1 MTCERETEDFD
12 AELGEC
18 VAGPDIR
25 AKCQA
30 PEAAG
35 DALGGRLAAAEP
47 EVWQS
52 CPVKREVAQRD
63 RPADPG
69 REAGV
74 WRQEALSEV
83 IEGEFAACDQSG
95 EQGSGEDFTR
105 LADFKSGADIDRRA
119 PFRDHAGGGGQHGV
133 ALSPGGSDA
142 AKGAVIDA
150 RHERAADGNRVEGWR
165 GLRCRGRCANTEH
178 RNQARADMSQNLR
191 RNPNGHSTDFQGV
204 REGREGASIHASGLY
219 TKFVWWPNVGSSG
232 VAAFTETAVVTDA
245 RLGGAQYRP
254 YILQVMRR
262 LSVRL
267 GVLALVTAPLVA
279 QLSAQVSATAQ
290 GQAVRWQDTL
300 PPRAY
305 WRLAMQAKAA
315 DSVGV
320 RDAEWKAW
328 AAAAPQTVA
337 PRLALA
343 ILARADY
350 RYVEGMNWLDSASR
364 VASTPTWRNAIGRER
379 ISALL
384 TRGEFT
390 GVEAMLGDVSADTVG
405 LPQSELADLRFVQLG
420 YQRRVLQVTSI
431 AAIDSVAA
439 VAQPND
445 SVLHAKLTCLRA
457 VADRARAQEY
467 GESAIALATAAHVD
481 GIAANCALVV
491 GMQMANSAKSGLALQ
506 WFVKAEGMARAAHDD
521 PTLAAAL
528 QYHGYVLTSLG
539 YNRAA
544 RTRLTESIRVAQR
557 IDDRNVEAWALLAV
571 ASGARQIGDAGT
583 ASSALRRSESLFAA
597 TGDKVGY
604 ENMLLEQAQSLI
616 MLGDLAG
623 AQRSGLRGLA
633 AGESLHQP
641 WMVLRSVYTLSD
653 VAMRTNRLDEAAA
666 RLIEA
671 QPLVDSIGINMQ
683 PQLTKYQGFLALRRG
698 DVPSAIKLLKQ
709 ARAAYVER
717 QDLYRYIV
725 DGALALAWLKS
736 GDSVSAERTLIDANR
751 ELDAVRDTITV
762 DRLRRVV
769 MPPDSWGGTS
779 GNLDEV
785 LAAFVQSPRWLPTVF
800 AVTERARSRA
810 LLNGALGAEGKMD
823 STAVAET
830 RRRVRTSAAVL
841 SEVQR
846 ALKPT
851 TAMLI
856 YAGGAAQARTSLMI
870 VTKTSARGITLAP
883 LDSLDRDIVRWLT
896 LLESGE
902 PGTGAG
908 RRVSS
913 ALLASAMRGLPSS
926 IKRVVI
932 VPQGPLYRVP
942 FHALPLGSGVLGDRV
957 VVTVSP
963 SVSLALAYAAEPRS
977 VPARVLALGAGDT
990 EVAGFIP
997 QSLELNIE
1005 RSDRGN
1011 PLAPLVAAA
1020 DEARAAASWG
1030 RGSLALTGTNASES
1044 ALKRE
1049 AHVPYTVLHAAA
1061 HALTSDQALGANWLI
1076 LRADSTDDGYVSGG
1090 ELAELSAGRAMVVL
1104 SGCRTTGDFGSRGDA
1119 IDGLVAPLLARGVR
1133 TVVASHW
1140 AVSDRW
1146 TKVLMERFYQ
1156 NLARG
1161 LTTAEAMNNAQT
1173 SLRREGVPARFWAA
1187 FSVIGDGALTFDP
1200 TPAPVGRH

>member
-1 MTCERETEDFD
+1 MV
-12 AELGEC
+12 ALGTLVLFAAPV
-18 VAGPDIR
+18 VAV
-25 AKCQA
+25 AQA
-30 PEAAG
+30 P
-35 DALGGRLAAAEP
+35 
-47 EVWQS
+47 
-52 CPVKREVAQRD
+52 
-63 RPADPG
+63 
-69 REAGV
+69 
-74 WRQEALSEV
+74 
-83 IEGEFAACDQSG
+83 
-95 EQGSGEDFTR
+95 
-105 LADFKSGADIDRRA
+105 
-119 PFRDHAGGGGQHGV
+119 
-133 ALSPGGSDA
+133 
-142 AKGAVIDA
+142 
-150 RHERAADGNRVEGWR
+150 
-165 GLRCRGRCANTEH
+165 
-178 RNQARADMSQNLR
+178 
-191 RNPNGHSTDFQGV
+191 
-204 REGREGASIHASGLY
+204 
-219 TKFVWWPNVGSSG
+219 
-232 VAAFTETAVVTDA
+232 
-245 RLGGAQYRP
+245 
-254 YILQVMRR
+254 
-262 LSVRL
+262 
-267 GVLALVTAPLVA
+267 
-279 QLSAQVSATAQ
+279 
-290 GQAVRWQDTL
+290 RWQDTL

-305 WRLAMQAKAA
+305 WRLAMQTKAA
-315 DSVGV
+315 DSVAA

-328 AAAAPQTVA
+328 AAASPEAVA

-343 ILARADY
+343 MLSRFDY
-350 RYVEGMNWLDSASR
+350 RYADGMNWLDSALR
-364 VASTPTWRNAIGRER
+364 VASTPMWRNAIGRER
-379 ISALL
+379 IGALL

-390 GVEAMLGDVSADTVG
+390 GVEAMLRDVSADTVG
-405 LPQSELADLRFVQLG
+405 LPQSELADLRYLQLG
-420 YQRRVLQVTSI
+420 YRRRVLNQTSM

-445 SVLHAKLTCLRA
+445 SVLHARLNCLRA
-457 VADRARAQEY
+457 VADRTRAQEY
-467 GESAIALATAAHVD
+467 GESAIALATAAHMD

-491 GMQMANSAKSGLALQ
+491 GIQMANAAKVGLALQ
-506 WFVKAEGMARAAHDD
+506 WFVKSEGMARAAHDD

-557 IDDRNVEAWALLAV
+557 IDDRNLEAWALLAV
-571 ASGARQIGDAGT
+571 ASGARQIGDAAT

-633 AGESLHQP
+633 AGDSLHQP

-666 RLIEA
+666 RLSEA

-683 PQLTKYQGFLALRRG
+683 PQLTKYRGILALRRG
-698 DVPSAIKLLKQ
+698 DVPTAIKLLQ
-709 ARAAYVER
+709 EARAAFVKR

-736 GDSVSAERTLIDANR
+736 GDSVNAERTLIDANR
-751 ELDAVRDTITV
+751 ELDAVRDTITE

-810 LLNGALGAEGKMD
+810 LLNGTLGAEGKMD
-823 STAVAET
+823 STAVVEA
-830 RRRVRTSAAVL
+830 RRRVRASAGVL

-851 TAMLI
+851 TALLI
-856 YAGGAAQARTSLMI
+856 YAGGAAHARTSLMI

-902 PGTGAG
+902 SGAGAG
-908 RRVSS
+908 RRVAAAVLSS
-913 ALLASAMRGLPSS
+913 ALRGLPASV
-926 IKRVVI
+926 KRLVI

-942 FHALPLGSGVLGDRV
+942 FQALPVGSGVLGDRA
-957 VVTVSP
+957 VVTISP

-990 EVAGFIP
+990 EVSGFTP
-997 QSLELNIE
+997 QSLDLNIE
-1005 RSDRGN
+1005 RSERGN
-1011 PLAPLVAAA
+1011 PLAPLRAAA

-1030 RGSLALTGTNASES
+1030 RGSIALTGTDASES

-1049 AHVPYTVLHAAA
+1049 ARVPYTVLHAAA

-1161 LTTAEAMNNAQT
+1161 ITTAEAMNNAQT